1 MLTGLGESAEFP
13 KLLSSRSSC
22 LLSQPASAG
31 AAVSRSIPRLTSS
44 LSTGARVKPILPAL
58 VAAVIAGIW
67 SGTCAAQYG
76 QPSVDMA
83 PAGYPVSAYP
93 PPAWAGGSAAGFN
106 QPVPIGGFTGYPG
119 QPRGVSQAPQMFHR
133 PQLTS
138 MAVFQDGAVP
148 IPDDTSV
155 TPNHSGSSQPGA
167 ATPGSSVP
175 GPATA
180 VQGDPGTVT
189 DACCGVPLM
198 TSPEVPGGMTWN
210 AFSPPF
216 TTDPF
221 LASPQAPLGA
231 QQPYQPTV
239 PQGLYSYGANGP
251 APYRFGW
258 NNRIDFTFLP
268 SSALSDP
275 TQGEFQ
281 SFGID
286 YGLTHTSQLPSGC
299 VLNWTNQFAYRSLD
313 GGKGA
318 FDLPTSLFRFGFD
331 IELETQSSG
340 PASLSLAITPSI
352 NTDFDADPWNEGFQL
367 DGRGILLFRLDPYW
381 TLGLGAMYWDRLN
394 DRVIPWGGLIY
405 RDDYWEWQLMY
416 PETRVSLFLGNER
429 LWAKWIY
436 FRAEYHVEAWG
447 VQRDN
452 GGVLEDTQLEV
463 SDYRLLGG
471 FRMDAGFYSW
481 FFEAGAVV
489 DRNLEYGT
497 APASTSIGS
506 GFIGQIGLRF

>member
-1 MLTGLGESAEFP
+1 VLVLTGLGESAEFP
-13 KLLSSRSSC
+13 KLLSSRSGC
-22 LLSQPASAG
+22 FLSQPASAG
-31 AAVSRSIPRLTSS
+31 AAVQVDSCLTSS
-44 LSTGARVKPILPAL
+44 LSTGARVKTILPAL
-58 VAAVIAGIW
+58 VAAAIAGIW
-67 SGTCAAQYG
+67 SGSCAAQYG
-76 QPSVDMA
+76 QPFAGMA
-83 PAGYPVSAYP
+83 AVGHPAAGSGFVSPGQTATFNR
-93 PPAWAGGSAAGFN
+93 GAAGFY
-106 QPVPIGGFTGYPG
+106 Q
-119 QPRGVSQAPQMFHR
+119 

-138 MAVFQDGAVP
+138 VAVFQDGAVP
-148 IPDDTSV
+148 IPDDATV
-155 TPNHSGSSQPGA
+155 TPNHNGGTQPGTA
-167 ATPGSSVP
+167 APGSSVP
-175 GPATA
+175 GLGDATPSVPAN
-180 VQGDPGTVT
+180 GT

-198 TSPEVPGGMTWN
+198 TSPEMSGNMTWN

-221 LASPQAPLGA
+221 LSSPQGA
-231 QQPYQPTV
+231 AGPQQPYQQTV

-258 NNRIDFTFLP
+258 NNRIDFSWLP
-268 SSALSDP
+268 SSTLSDP
-275 TQGEFQ
+275 TQGDFQ

-299 VLNWTNQFAYRSLD
+299 VLNWTNQFGYRSLD

-318 FDLPTSLFRFGFD
+318 FDLPSSLFRFGFD

-340 PASLSLAITPSI
+340 PASLSFAITPSI
-352 NTDFDADPWNEGFQL
+352 NTDFDADPWSEGFQL
-367 DGRGILLFRLDPYW
+367 DGRGIMLFRLDPYW

-394 DRVIPWGGLIY
+394 DRVIPWAGLIY

-429 LWAKWIY
+429 LWAKWLY

-452 GGVLEDTQLEV
+452 GGVLQDTQLEV

-481 FFEAGAVV
+481 FIEAGAVL
-489 DRNLEYGT
+489 DRNIEYGT
-497 APASTSIGS
+497 APASTGIDS

>member
-1 MLTGLGESAEFP
+1 MQHRGFP
-13 KLLSSRSSC
+13 GS
-22 LLSQPASAG
+22 G
-31 AAVSRSIPRLTSS
+31 
-44 LSTGARVKPILPAL
+44 TGAY
-58 VAAVIAGIW
+58 
-67 SGTCAAQYG
+67 T
-76 QPSVDMA
+76 M
-83 PAGYPVSAYP
+83 
-93 PPAWAGGSAAGFN
+93 
-106 QPVPIGGFTGYPG
+106 
-119 QPRGVSQAPQMFHR
+119 QPRVFSQMPPVQYR
-133 PQLTS
+133 PRLTS

-148 IPDDTSV
+148 IPDDTTV
-155 TPNHSGSSQPGA
+155 TPNHSGGTQPETVA
-167 ATPGSSVP
+167 PGSSVP
-175 GPATA
+175 GAVEPMLSAPSTA
-180 VQGDPGTVT
+180 QAT

-198 TSPEVPGGMTWN
+198 TSPGVPAATTWN

-221 LASPQAPLGA
+221 LAGPQAL
-231 QQPYQPTV
+231 QQPQQPTV

-258 NNRIDFTFLP
+258 NNQIDFAWMP
-268 SSALSDP
+268 SSSLSDP
-275 TQGEFQ
+275 TQGDFQ

-299 VLNWTNQFAYRSLD
+299 VLNWTNQFGYRSLD
-313 GGKGA
+313 GGRGA
-318 FDLPTSLFRFGFD
+318 FDLPSSLFRFGFD
-331 IELETQSSG
+331 IELETQSAG
-340 PASLSLAITPSI
+340 PASLSFAITPSI
-352 NTDFDADPWNEGFQL
+352 NTDFDADPWDEGFQL

-394 DRVIPWGGLIY
+394 DRVLPWAGLIY

-429 LWAKWIY
+429 LWAKWLY
-436 FRAEYHVEAWG
+436 FRAEYHVESWG

-452 GGVLEDTQLEV
+452 GGVLQDTQFEV

-481 FFEAGAVV
+481 FLEAGAVL

-497 APASTSIGS
+497 APATTGIDS